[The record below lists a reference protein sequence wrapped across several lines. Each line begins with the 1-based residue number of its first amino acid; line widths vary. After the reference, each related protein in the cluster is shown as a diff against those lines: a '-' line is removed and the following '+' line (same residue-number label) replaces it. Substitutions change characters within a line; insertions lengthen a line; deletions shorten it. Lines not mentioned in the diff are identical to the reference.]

1 MSILPD
7 TQLYIDGKLRPAAS
21 GRTFDN
27 VSPWTGEVIGHS
39 ADAAPADV
47 EEAIAAAR
55 RAFDTSDW
63 SSNHEKRYA
72 LIKQFRDA
80 FRASRDKLVLIA
92 RHEAGAA
99 LGNVGRTQVD
109 LALNCFDELIKL
121 IPQITYERDMGT
133 RELVGTFHK
142 RKVLNEAAG
151 VVCADTQRAIR
162 IANRIRTGTISV
174 NGGMCIAGDL
184 PFGGYKSSGIGR
196 AWGIE
201 GIEEYFEKKA
211 LAWRVPGPQ

>member
-7 TQLYIDGKLRPAAS
+7 TQLYIDGKLRPATG

-27 VSPWTGEVIGHS
+27 VSPWTGEIIGHS

-47 EEAIAAAR
+47 EEAIAA
-55 RAFDTSDW
+55 S
-63 SSNHEKRYA
+63 
-72 LIKQFRDA
+72 
-80 FRASRDKLVLIA
+80 
-92 RHEAGAA
+92 
-99 LGNVGRTQVD
+99 
-109 LALNCFDELIKL
+109 
-121 IPQITYERDMGT
+121 
-133 RELVGTFHK
+133 
-142 RKVLNEAAG
+142 
-151 VVCADTQRAIR
+151 ADTERAIR

-184 PFGGYKSSGIGR
+184 PFGGYENSGIGR

-211 LAWRVPGPQ
+211 LAWRTQ